1 MGNRFLLISEA
12 LSGPFDEGVKNI
24 ALSLHKQLEIKTH
37 LLTITDAGNS
47 TENLKVNKVRLNKMF
62 LNKELWKLIKGY
74 LPDVI
79 LYFSGSS
86 CSFYSFVRAKVLK
99 VMSKGSKVVLFG
111 VQPREYLPI
120 QYSLIVQ
127 YMKPDLLLLL
137 GKHNRDMFLKKG
149 LNVKVLPPAVDT
161 TKFCQAS
168 GEEKDQIRAKY
179 NIPNMKT
186 IVLHVGHIRKTRNLE
201 CFLDIQKI
209 KNVQGVI
216 VSSTSTE
223 QDNDLKDLLIKG
235 GVKIIDEYIPD
246 IPGIFKMSDM
256 YVFPVHQNCAA
267 IEMPLS
273 VLEAMSCNLPVI
285 TTRFGGLV
293 NFFEEDA
300 GFKYFNTAD
309 ELVHLIKLNM
319 NMNRSRIGNTE
330 KMERFTWER
339 FTEEIVTECE
349 KLL

>member
-120 QYSLIVQ
+120 QFSENIT
-127 YMKPDLLLLL
+127 
-137 GKHNRDMFLKKG
+137 GICFSKKG
-149 LNVKVLPPAVDT
+149 SMLKYCLLQWILLNSVRH
-161 TKFCQAS
+161 Q
-168 GEEKDQIRAKY
+168 EKKRIKYGLNIIFQI
-179 NIPNMKT
+179 
-186 IVLHVGHIRKTRNLE
+186 
-201 CFLDIQKI
+201 
-209 KNVQGVI
+209 
-216 VSSTSTE
+216 
-223 QDNDLKDLLIKG
+223 
-235 GVKIIDEYIPD
+235 
-246 IPGIFKMSDM
+246 
-256 YVFPVHQNCAA
+256 
-267 IEMPLS
+267 
-273 VLEAMSCNLPVI
+273 
-285 TTRFGGLV
+285 
-293 NFFEEDA
+293 
-300 GFKYFNTAD
+300 
-309 ELVHLIKLNM
+309 
-319 NMNRSRIGNTE
+319 
-330 KMERFTWER
+330 
-339 FTEEIVTECE
+339 
-349 KLL
+349 